1 MDHTQL
7 GRTGLRVGVAG
18 LGCGGPS
25 RLGQSTGASREDS
38 VAVVRAAL
46 EEGITL
52 FDTAEAYGTE
62 EIVGEGLDG
71 RRDDVVIA
79 TKVVWLRDRQV
90 ISAADLER
98 ALEQSLRR
106 LRTDHVD
113 VYFLHGVT
121 SDGYEEAR
129 DKLVPVLEGLRDA
142 GKLRFMGVTEYFGG
156 DTRHRML
163 ERALRDDWIDVV
175 MLGFSLLNQSA
186 RSPVLELTRE
196 KDVGTLNMFAV
207 RRALSRPD
215 QLRAVVADL
224 ADKGLL
230 DGELDP
236 EDPLGFLVHEG
247 GAESVVDAA
256 YRFCRHEPGI
266 DVVLTGTGNVDHLRQ
281 NVASLL
287 RPPLPGPDA
296 SRLRDVFARVDAVSG
311 N

>member
-1 MDHTQL
+1 MDYTEL
-7 GRTGLRVGVAG
+7 GRTGLRVSVAG

-25 RLGQSTGASREDS
+25 RLGQATGSSEAGS
-38 VAVVRAAL
+38 VAVARAAVDA
-46 EEGITL
+46 GITM

-62 EIVGEGLDG
+62 EIVGKALEG

-79 TKVVWLRDRQV
+79 TKVVWLRKGSV
-90 ISAADLER
+90 ISAGDLEH
-98 ALEQSLRR
+98 ALDASLRR

-121 SDGYEEAR
+121 PEHYEEVTE
-129 DKLVPVLEGLRDA
+129 KLVPVLERLREA
-142 GKLRFMGVTEYFGG
+142 GKIGSMGVTEYFGG

-163 ERALRDDWIDVV
+163 DRALQDDWIDVV

-186 RSPVLELTRE
+186 RRSVLQATRA
-196 KDVGTLNMFAV
+196 KNVGTLNMFAV
-207 RRALSRPD
+207 RRALSRPE
-215 QLRAVVADL
+215 QLRETVADL
-224 ADKGLL
+224 AEKGLL
-230 DGELDP
+230 DADLAPD
-236 EDPLGFLVHEG
+236 DPLGFLVHEG

-281 NVASLL
+281 NVTSLL
-287 RPPLPGPDA
+287 RPPLPEPDA
-296 SRLRDVFARVDAVSG
+296 AKLRELFARVDVVSG